1 MVAGKKTNRPRQ
13 TGINVEERKEP
24 GSLPD
29 SEQKYRQIIESIDD
43 SYYEVDLTGRFT
55 FFNDILPKLTGYAT
69 EDLMGASYRI
79 LMDDVNAAQVFQAFR
94 QVYRTGTPARLFE
107 WKITA
112 KNGTPIHVQ
121 SSIFLIRDQKG
132 NPVGFRGLSR
142 DITERKI
149 AEARLLESE
158 EKFRTLVENLN
169 DVIYTMDAQG
179 RFTYVS
185 PSVERIT
192 GYGPNEVI
200 GESFSKLIPAEDVP
214 ALFDGFKKA
223 LDDVTKTTELRVST
237 KDGRTLS
244 MRTSVRALRHKGET
258 AAGISGLLTDITEYK
273 LLQEELRALA
283 VTDPMTG
290 LYNRRGFTTLA
301 EQHMRSSNRTR
312 MKMLL
317 FFCDLD
323 YMKIINDALG
333 HLEGDRAIIDT
344 SVILKKTF
352 READIIARIGGDEF
366 AILSLNTS
374 DISPDYLLTRLQHQ
388 FDLHNADANRSYQ
401 LHISIGYAA
410 FDPEVPCTLDD
421 LMTRADTAMYEQKK
435 LKRL

>member
-1 MVAGKKTNRPRQ
+1 MIAEKKTHQPFQ
-13 TGINVEERKEP
+13 TGSKKGKEPLLPSESERK
-24 GSLPD
+24 
-29 SEQKYRQIIESIDD
+29 YREILESIDD
-43 SYYEVDLTGRFT
+43 GYYEVDLTGKFT
-55 FFNDILPKLTGYAT
+55 FFNDTLPRLSGYAA
-69 EDLMGASYRI
+69 EELQGVNYRI
-79 LMDDVNAAQVFQAFR
+79 LMDDANAAQVFQAFHE
-94 QVYRTGTPARLFE
+94 VYRTGAPARLFE
-107 WKITA
+107 WKIIT
-112 KNGTPIHVQ
+112 KSGTPIQVQ
-121 SSIFLIRDQKG
+121 TSIFLIRDSKG
-132 NPVGFRGLSR
+132 KPVGFRGLTR
-142 DITERKI
+142 DITEKKI
-149 AEARLLESE
+149 AEERLRESE

-169 DVIYTMDAQG
+169 DVICTLDAQC

-185 PSVERIT
+185 PSAERVI
-192 GYGPNEVI
+192 GYGANEMI
-200 GESFSKLIPAEDVP
+200 GQSFSRFVPAEDIP
-214 ALFDGFKKA
+214 ALYDWLEKA
-223 LDDVTKTTELRVST
+223 LDDGTKTTEIRVSNR
-237 KDGRTLS
+237 DGRILN
-244 MRTSVRALRHKGET
+244 MRASVHPFHGKGQT
-258 AAGISGLLTDITEYK
+258 AAGLSGLLTDITEYK

-333 HLEGDRAIIDT
+333 HLEGDRAILDVA
-344 SVILKKTF
+344 VILKKTF

-366 AILSLNTS
+366 AILSLNTA
-374 DISPDYLLTRLQHQ
+374 DIRPEYLLKRLQHQ
-388 FDLHNADANRSYQ
+388 FDLHNAEAHRSYQ
-401 LHISIGYAA
+401 LHISIGWAA